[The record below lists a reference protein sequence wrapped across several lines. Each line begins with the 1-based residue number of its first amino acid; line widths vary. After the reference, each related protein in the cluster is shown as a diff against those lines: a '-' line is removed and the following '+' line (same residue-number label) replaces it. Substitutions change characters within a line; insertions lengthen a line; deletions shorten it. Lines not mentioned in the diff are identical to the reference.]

1 LERVFLQ
8 PVFFQ
13 PRENWSRRGIS
24 VQTPDAGLGTVNHA
38 SEFGAGFPRA
48 VFKQALLRFF
58 NGKPGGISIRFLR
71 RFEPGHFAKVGSNG
85 SVRFAMEVTGEGD
98 FFDPAMDPSFF
109 IGLKGSRLS
118 VREARL
124 SPAFGENPTST
135 ASLDQQE
142 LDAAFTD
149 PVTNGGDLLPCFRKP
164 RRLQAL
170 CGQTTQTNS
179 HGT

>member
-1 LERVFLQ
+1 MQ
-8 PVFFQ
+8 A
-13 PRENWSRRGIS
+13 
-24 VQTPDAGLGTVNHA
+24 PDAGFGAVNHA
-38 SEFGAGFPRA
+38 SELVAEFRRA

-71 RFEPGHFAKVGSNG
+71 RFEPEHFAKVGSNG
-85 SVRFAMEVTGEGD
+85 SVRFATEETREGD
-98 FFDPAMDPSFF
+98 FFDPAMNA
-109 IGLKGSRLS
+109 GLFKGLEGSRLS

-124 SPAFGENPTST
+124 SPAFGENPTSA
-135 ASLDQQE
+135 ASLNQQE

-170 CGQTTQTNS
+170 CG
-179 HGT
+179 

>member
-1 LERVFLQ
+1 
-8 PVFFQ
+8 
-13 PRENWSRRGIS
+13 
-24 VQTPDAGLGTVNHA
+24 VQAPDAGLGAVDHA
-38 SEFGAGFPRA
+38 GEFGAEFRRA
-48 VFKQALLRFF
+48 VLEQALLRLLS
-58 NGKPGGISIRFLR
+58 GKPGGISIRFLR
-71 RFEPGHFAKVGSNG
+71 PLEPGHSAKVGGNG
-85 SVRFAMEVTGEGD
+85 SVSFVQDETGEGD

-109 IGLKGSRLS
+109 KGLKGSRLS